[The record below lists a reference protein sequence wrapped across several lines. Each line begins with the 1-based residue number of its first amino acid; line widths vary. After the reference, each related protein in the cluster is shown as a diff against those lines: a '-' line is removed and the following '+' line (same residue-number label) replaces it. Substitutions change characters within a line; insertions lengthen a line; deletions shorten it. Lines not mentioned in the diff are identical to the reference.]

1 MCSASVLAGSLT
13 FRHAWFQAFN
23 CLRALP
29 VIFTILHMRTSRVAG
44 LVFLATAALAQ
55 QQPSVEITS
64 EPSHH
69 LVLQNEYV
77 RVFDVTVAPHA
88 STLVHRHN
96 SDYLFV
102 TLGDSDVVSARVGEK
117 PAELQLKDG
126 EVRFTPGNFAHAAI
140 NKSDRPFH
148 NITIELLKPSSKV
161 ANCVDACTISMPCS
175 DQTNIHCPSKV
186 SRISSDQWT
195 VSLVTLPPS
204 THWEMSGQTLHL
216 MIAVSDLDLSSRTN
230 FDREVIKRSPGGWVW
245 VPADVTPTLVNNS
258 PKAAQF
264 VTLEFKP

>member
-1 MCSASVLAGSLT
+1 M
-13 FRHAWFQAFN
+13 FQAFTG
-23 CLRALP
+23 LRALP
-29 VIFTILHMRTSRVAG
+29 VIFTILHMRKSRVAG
-44 LVFLATAALAQ
+44 LVFLATATLAQ
-55 QQPSVEITS
+55 QQQSVEITS

-77 RVFDVTVAPHA
+77 RVFDVTVAPQA

-117 PAELQLKDG
+117 PVALQLKDG
-126 EVRFTPGNFAHAAI
+126 EVRYTPGNFAHAAI

-148 NITIELLKPSSKV
+148 NITIELLKSSSKV
-161 ANCVDACTISMPCS
+161 ATCADACAEPLSCATG
-175 DQTNIHCPSKV
+175 QVANCPAAVRRV
-186 SRISSDQWT
+186 SADQWL

-204 THWEMSGQTLHL
+204 SHL
-216 MIAVSDLDLSSRTN
+216 EKHAHSAAHLVVAVSDLDLTSQPESAGSS
-230 FDREVIKRSPGGWVW
+230 IKRQTGGLVW
-245 VPADVTPTLVNNS
+245 VPAGDTPTLVNKS
-258 PKAAQF
+258 QKAAQF